1 MLVTEQL
8 SRTSKYFFV
17 KYAHKAKASKS
28 FKRSQQDQSDALDW
42 IYALE
47 QVKQGLCRTYLT
59 ILSDL
64 NYLQPQSPRVSMHL
78 RVMNRRMS
86 LGAI

>member
-8 SRTSKYFFV
+8 ARTSKYFFV

-28 FKRSQQDQSDALDW
+28 FKRSQQDQRDALDW

-47 QVKQGLCRTYLT
+47 QVRQGLCRTYLT
-59 ILSDL
+59 ILPLLTHSID
-64 NYLQPQSPRVSMHL
+64 RVQE
-78 RVMNRRMS
+78 
-86 LGAI
+86 